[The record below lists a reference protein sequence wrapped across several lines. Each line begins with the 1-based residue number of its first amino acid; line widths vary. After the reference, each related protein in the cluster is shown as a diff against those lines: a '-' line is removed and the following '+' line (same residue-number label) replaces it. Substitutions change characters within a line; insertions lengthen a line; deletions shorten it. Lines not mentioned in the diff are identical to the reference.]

1 MKQGYFITVE
11 GIEGAGKSTVMQF
24 IKEYLSVCGIE
35 CVLTREFGGTEI
47 AEKIRHILLNQIHQ
61 EKMCS
66 DTEILLA
73 FAQRAQHLARLILPS
88 LAAGKW
94 VLCDRFTD
102 STYAYQGGG
111 RGVSWERIAIIEE
124 WVQRGVQPD
133 YTLLL
138 DLDVELGL
146 HRVKRRQ
153 MGLDRIESEELD
165 FFEKVRQ
172 GYLERAQQN
181 PKRFRV
187 IDASLPQ
194 AQVLAN
200 LKQVL
205 AEILAEY
212 NAKYSGE
219 SN

>member
-1 MKQGYFITVE
+1 MKRGCFITVE

-24 IKEYLSVCGIE
+24 IKEYLSAHKIE
-35 CVLTREFGGTEI
+35 CVVTREFGGTEI
-47 AEKIRHILLNQIHQ
+47 AEKIRHVLLNQIHK

-88 LAAGKW
+88 LEDGKW

-102 STYAYQGGG
+102 STYAYQGSG
-111 RGVSWERIAIIEE
+111 RGVALDRIAVIEE
-124 WVQRGVQPD
+124 WVQRGLQPD

-146 HRVKRRQ
+146 HRVKHRQ
-153 MGLDRIESEELD
+153 EGLDRIESEELY

-172 GYLERAQQN
+172 GYLERAQQY
-181 PKRFRV
+181 PERFRV

-194 AQVLAN
+194 PQVLIS
-200 LKQVL
+200 LERIL
-205 AEILAEY
+205 IEILAACEY
-212 NAKYSGE
+212 V
-219 SN
+219 

>member
-1 MKQGYFITVE
+1 MKQGCFITIE

-24 IKEYLSVCGIE
+24 IKDYLVARNIE
-35 CVLTREFGGTEI
+35 CVVTREFGGTEI

-61 EKMCS
+61 EKMCF

-73 FAQRAQHLARLILPS
+73 FAQRAQHLERLILPS
-88 LAAGKW
+88 LQAGKW

-111 RGVSWERIAIIEE
+111 RGVPLERIAIIEE
-124 WVQRGVQPD
+124 WVQHGLQPD

-138 DLDVELGL
+138 DLDVELAL

-153 MGLDRIESEELD
+153 EGLDRIESEELH

-181 PKRFRV
+181 PQRFRV
-187 IDASLPQ
+187 FDASLSQ

-200 LKQVL
+200 LEQVL
-205 AEILAEY
+205 AKIL
-212 NAKYSGE
+212 
-219 SN
+219 